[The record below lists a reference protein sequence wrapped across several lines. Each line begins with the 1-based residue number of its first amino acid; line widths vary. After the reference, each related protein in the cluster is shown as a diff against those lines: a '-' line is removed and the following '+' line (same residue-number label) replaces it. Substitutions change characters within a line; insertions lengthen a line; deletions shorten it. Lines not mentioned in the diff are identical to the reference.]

1 MRTPLQCYRQQWL
14 AIWNTLSE

>member
-1 MRTPLQCYRQQWL
+1 MRTPLQYYRQQWL